1 MDQSSFVAQ
10 CSIDHFHR
18 KLVTE
23 QDEAKQKMIF
33 RLLAAERAKLT
44 AQNPPLA
51 AMLALLARA
60 A

>member
-1 MDQSSFVAQ
+1 MLSDYQQSSAL
-10 CSIDHFHR
+10 HRR

-23 QDEAKQKMIF
+23 QDEAKRKMIF
-33 RLLAAERAKLT
+33 RLLAEERAKLT

-60 A
+60 T